1 MSEKFE
7 LFMCCLEN
15 GVTVCNKAVMENND
29 YKIIAHISQCG
40 NIHKNYKTF
49 VKKKI

>member
-1 MSEKFE
+1 MSGKFVDKLYTQLVE
-7 LFMCCLEN
+7 DLN
-15 GVTVCNKAVMENND
+15 G
-29 YKIIAHISQCG
+29 G